1 MEQLR
6 DFVSYFENSALAD
19 NIREN
24 DVLFPLIE
32 SLHVVSICLVVGS
45 IFAVDLRLLGLA
57 STDRPVSRVTN
68 GILPLT
74 WTAFAVAVASG
85 SLLFISNATKYL
97 GNGYFDAKI
106 LLICAAGLNMAMFH
120 VIGCDTTVMLG
131 AQAGQLQLNVMMP
144 IIAHNL
150 FEMMHVTIG
159 AVKAFTEKCVLG
171 LEAQPDKAATWL
183 AKNPILVTA
192 LNPIIGYNKG
202 AEVAKKSMKDNKSVL
217 DVVVELKYMSEADAK
232 AALDARQM
240 TEGGLVEGSTGGG

>member
-1 MEQLR
+1 MLQQLW
-6 DFVSYFENSALAD
+6 DFISYFENSALAD

-57 STDRPVSRVTN
+57 STDRSVSRVTN

-97 GNGYFDAKI
+97 GNDYFDAKI

-120 VIGCDTTVMLG
+120 ALTAKDLPRWENDTRLPLP
-131 AQAGQLQLNVMMP
+131 AR
-144 IIAHNL
+144 
-150 FEMMHVTIG
+150 
-159 AVKAFTEKCVLG
+159 
-171 LEAQPDKAATWL
+171 L
-183 AKNPILVTA
+183 A
-192 LNPIIGYNKG
+192 
-202 AEVAKKSMKDNKSVL
+202 
-217 DVVVELKYMSEADAK
+217 
-232 AALDARQM
+232 
-240 TEGGLVEGSTGGG
+240 GGLSILLWIAVVACGRWIGFTMEVR